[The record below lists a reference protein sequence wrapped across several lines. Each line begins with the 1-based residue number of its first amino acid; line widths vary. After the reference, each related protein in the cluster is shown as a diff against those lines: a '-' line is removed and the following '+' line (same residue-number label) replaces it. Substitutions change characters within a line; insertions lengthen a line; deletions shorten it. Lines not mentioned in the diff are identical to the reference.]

1 VAARGGHVMSEVM
14 STGMLDFTGQVVLVT
29 GAGTGIG
36 AAVAEAFGQH
46 GATVVVH
53 YAHSREGAEK
63 VVGAIQEAGGSAS
76 TVQADLTSTAEAAR
90 LVDGVVARHGRLDV
104 LVNNAGDLL
113 GRRPI
118 SEVTDEHYGRVMD
131 LNMTSV
137 FAMCRQVVPVMRG
150 QGGGAIVNVTSVA
163 ARTGGVGGSIIYAA
177 SKGAVS
183 TFTHGLA
190 KELAPDGIRVNA
202 ISPGVITTP
211 FHDRNSSDAQMAG
224 MVGSVP
230 MGRAGS
236 PEECAGAVLF
246 FASPAMS
253 GYVTGQILEINGGQ
267 LTP

>member
-1 VAARGGHVMSEVM
+1 MGNDL
-14 STGMLDFTGQVVLVT
+14 LDFSDRVVLVT
-29 GAGTGIG
+29 GAGSGIG
-36 AAVAEAFGQH
+36 AAVAEAFGRH
-46 GATVVVH
+46 GATVVAH

-63 VVGAIQEAGGSAS
+63 VVATIQEGGGTASA
-76 TVQADLTSTAEAAR
+76 VQADLTDTAEAAR
-90 LVDGVVARHGRLDV
+90 LVDGVVERHGRVDV

-113 GRRPI
+113 GRRPFT
-118 SEVTDEHYGRVMD
+118 EVTDEHYHRVMD

-137 FAMCRQVVPVMRG
+137 FAMSRQVVPVMRG

-190 KELAPDGIRVNA
+190 KEVATDGIRVNA

-211 FHDRNSSDAQMAG
+211 FHDRNSNDQQMAT
-224 MVGSVP
+224 MVGGVP
-230 MGRAGS
+230 MGRAGT
-236 PEECAGAVLF
+236 PDECAGAVLF

-253 GYVTGQILEINGGQ
+253 GYVTGQVLEVNGGQ